1 MLPGNSPV
9 GRPSTQSGAILSF
22 LSGETGGRDGKLPR
36 NLALLYAA
44 LGSSW
49 ALVTSGVAASVAL
62 GIPLDDGAWLESA
75 VGVFFVCS
83 SAWLLYLLLDRYLH
97 VIHEAQAALR
107 LRDRAI
113 ESSINAILI
122 ADARSEGNPIVYANP
137 AFERITGHPA
147 AEVTGRPW
155 SILLGSEP
163 AAAQPAEVQAAL
175 REQRE
180 GHAVLRGRRRDGVAF
195 WGDLHVAPV
204 RDIDG
209 SVTHFVGVLNDVTD
223 SHRYQQE
230 LEHQATHDSLTD
242 LPNRN
247 LLRDRI
253 QQALVFGDRYGHSV
267 AVAFLD
273 LDNFKLV
280 NDGLGHA
287 VGDQLLKRV
296 AERLIQALR
305 ATDTVA
311 RLGGDEFVLVM
322 QYASKEHIASHLQR
336 LLQAIAAPFAIEGR
350 EVYATFSVGVAV
362 YPEDGRDPDT
372 LLKNADA
379 AMYKAKAQGRNNFQF
394 FTSDLNAQA
403 SERLDIATELR
414 RALEREELLLHFQ
427 PQVELASGRVVG
439 AEALVRWQHPTRGMV
454 SPAKFIPIAEETGL
468 IGAVGDWVLRH
479 AAAQSQAWRKAGL
492 PPVVVAVNLSA
503 RQFRDTRLADKV
515 REILAEMELS
525 PKSLELELT
534 EGSLMHNPE
543 EATQMLRQLKDA
555 GYRIAIDDFGTGYSS
570 LSYLQR
576 FPLDKLKVDAAF
588 VRELPENQDSVAIVL
603 AVISMGHS
611 LGLKVIAEGVETAQ
625 QLEFLRQNG
634 CDEVQGFFF
643 ARPMSAPDFIAWIRA
658 RPYAPS

>member
-1 MLPGNSPV
+1 MMLPGNPR
-9 GRPSTQSGAILSF
+9 GGEPATQSGAILAF
-22 LSGETGGRDGKLPR
+22 LTGEGGAGRGARLPR

-49 ALVTSGVAASVAL
+49 TLVASGVAASLAL
-62 GIPLDDGAWLESA
+62 GIPLEGGAWLEAA

-97 VIHEAQAALR
+97 MINDAQAALR

-122 ADARSEGNPIVYANP
+122 ADARTEGNPIVYANP

-147 AEVTGRPW
+147 RDVPGKAWSAMLGTEGAE
-155 SILLGSEP
+155 
-163 AAAQPAEVQAAL
+163 QPAEVQAAL
-175 REQRE
+175 RERRE
-180 GHAVLRGRRRDGVAF
+180 GHAVLHGRRRDGTGF

-204 RDIDG
+204 RDAGGD
-209 SVTHFVGVLNDVTD
+209 VTHFVGVLNDVTD
-223 SHRYQQE
+223 NRRYQQE

-287 VGDQLLKRV
+287 VGDQLLQRV
-296 AERLIQALR
+296 AERLTQSLR

-322 QYASKEHIASHLQR
+322 QYASKEHIGSHLQR
-336 LLQAIAAPFAIEGR
+336 LLQGIAAPFPIEGR

-362 YPEDGRDPDT
+362 YPEDGRDPDA

-379 AMYKAKAQGRNNFQF
+379 AMYKAKSMGRNNFQF

-414 RALEREELLLHFQ
+414 RALDRGELRLHYQ
-427 PQVELASGRVVG
+427 PQVELATGRVVG
-439 AEALVRWQHPTRGMV
+439 AEALVRWEHPTRGMMLP
-454 SPAKFIPIAEETGL
+454 SMFIPVAEETGL
-468 IGAVGDWVLRH
+468 IGAVGDWVLRN
-479 AAAQSQAWRKAGL
+479 AAAQSRDWRDRGL

-503 RQFRDTRLADKV
+503 RQFRDTRLAETV
-515 REILAEMELS
+515 RAVLDEMELN

-543 EATQMLRQLKDA
+543 QATEMLRQLKEA

-576 FPLDKLKVDAAF
+576 FPLDKLKIDAAF
-588 VRELPENQDSVAIVL
+588 VRELPDNRDSVAIVM

-611 LGLKVIAEGVETAQ
+611 LGLRVIAEGVETAQ

-634 CDEVQGFFF
+634 CDEVQGYFF
-643 ARPMSAPDFIAWIRA
+643 ARPMSAPDFIAWSRA
-658 RPYAPS
+658 RPNAS